1 MVLKLLSEDPG
12 NYRDAPIEGIR
23 RILSMAQGAD
33 IPRGALL
40 DTSMIESIRMG
51 TTVATNALL
60 QRKGARCALVTTA
73 GFRDLLAIGTQS
85 RPDIFQLAVKKPDML
100 YEKVV
105 EVSERITLEAFS
117 ENRRPDDAALQT
129 ALESDPDLV
138 KCESGDVIRILQKIG
153 TPPCFIIKPSRADQY
168 Y

>member
-1 MVLKLLSEDPG
+1 
-12 NYRDAPIEGIR
+12 
-23 RILSMAQGAD
+23 MAQGAD

-85 RPDIFQLAVKKPDML
+85 RPDIFQIAVKKPDML

-105 EVSERITLEAFS
+105 EVSERITPEAFS
-117 ENRRPDDAALQT
+117 ENRRPDDASLQK
-129 ALESDPDLV
+129 ALESDLDLV
-138 KCESGDVIRILQKIG
+138 KCESGDVIRILQRIG
-153 TPPCFIIKPSRADQY
+153 TAPYFLLRHLELTNIIR
-168 Y
+168 